1 MADSSPSKSILK
13 SSSAG
18 DKPKEE
24 QPRLRYNKIE
34 PHGTYQSTVGEDQPA
49 GKYDGPQTQAD

>member
-1 MADSSPSKSILK
+1 MADSSPGKSILK

-49 GKYDGPQTQAD
+49 GKYDGPQAD